1 MSVIKS
7 LFFRCLWL
15 LLIVPKWWCEP
26 RLLHNENTRKGKHS
40 YNACGCFCF
49 DDNNYPNSR
58 RKVLQQIVRQAPVM
72 IAGFSS
78 SCVSF
83 LLGGSDPVAARDV
96 VMENSQKVQDQT
108 SSDEYNSSN
117 NNNPDNGNAA
127 RLVSRKPFAP
137 PMALIPAARVK
148 YVIEESLRLLDRL
161 EPIQEQ
167 SKRNNALDDNDGRD
181 DEIINDIVVN
191 LQRLIYTKTFM
202 SPLSLL
208 FSQEQQQ
215 QQQVSSFQ
223 AIKTN
228 DNLPSMDPMK
238 SKIYQESYNE
248 KLKGMSPIN
257 VPYALLVKAG
267 DLRQLKQLQKKQE
280 TLEKQNPVR
289 EAFNYY
295 TRQLQFDTEYYLLN
309 VSAQEKKKMIRN
321 DELPDIKS
329 VIVSDL
335 DLRDLVRNQVLDAYD
350 DVKFELRYQVSNYHE
365 KGLEFD
371 ASGDLKA
378 ALVKAKNECDEWFSF
393 ISDQDVN
400 EAMDTVMKERGSFA
414 K

>member
-1 MSVIKS
+1 MSFIKS
-7 LFFRCLWL
+7 LFFHYLWFL
-15 LLIVPKWWCEP
+15 IIVPKWCEP
-26 RLLHNENTRKGKHS
+26 RLLQTEYTRKGKHN
-40 YNACGCFCF
+40 YNACCCFCF

-72 IAGFSS
+72 IAGSSS

-83 LLGGSDPVAARDV
+83 LLDGSNPVAARDV
-96 VMENSQKVQDQT
+96 EMENSQKVQDQ
-108 SSDEYNSSN
+108 NSRGDYDS
-117 NNNPDNGNAA
+117 NNPDNGNAA
-127 RLVSRKPFAP
+127 KLVPRKPFAP
-137 PMALIPAARVK
+137 PMALLPAARVK

-161 EPIQEQ
+161 ESIQQQ
-167 SKRNNALDDNDGRD
+167 SKLSNALDDNDGRD

-191 LQRLIYTKTFM
+191 LQRLIFTKTFM

-208 FSQEQQQ
+208 FSQEQEQQ

-223 AIKTN
+223 ATKTN

-238 SKIYQESYNE
+238 SKIYQDSYNE
-248 KLKGMSPIN
+248 KLKAMSPIN
-257 VPYALLVKAG
+257 VSYALLVKAG

-350 DVKFELRYQVSNYHE
+350 DVKFELRYQVSNYYE
-365 KGLEFD
+365 KGLDFD